1 MISIFRHRRRREEED
16 IDALFRA
23 SYPTLYRHAYAL
35 LGNEEDSR
43 DIISEVFVKLL
54 DRGRGVGDA
63 SRGRGVRGV
72 YSDTTDTTD
81 TTITAG
87 YLMAMVHNRA
97 IDLLRQRK
105 VEDEARRQMMLDY
118 RTFIAV
124 DEGRE
129 ERLREIQ
136 RFVESSLTPQT
147 QRILRMCYDEKKT
160 YREVAQELGISIQ
173 AVNKHISQAL
183 RKLRERFKGRHA

>member
-1 MISIFRHRRRREEED
+1 MISIFRHRRRREED

-23 SYPTLYRHAYAL
+23 SYPALYRHAYAL

-43 DIISEVFVKLL
+43 DVISEVFVKLL
-54 DRGRGVGDA
+54 D
-63 SRGRGVRGV
+63 SVRGV
-72 YSDTTDTTD
+72 NDVSRGVNDVSADTIKDNDTTTPVTP
-81 TTITAG
+81 G
-87 YLMAMVHNRA
+87 YLMAMVHNKA

-118 RTFIAV
+118 RTFMAV
-124 DEGRE
+124 DEYSE

-136 RFVESSLTPQT
+136 RFVETSLTPQT
-147 QRILRMCYDEKKT
+147 QRILRMCYDDKKT

-183 RKLRERFKGRHA
+183 RKLRDRFKGRHA

>member
-54 DRGRGVGDA
+54 DRGRGV
-63 SRGRGVRGV
+63 RGV

-118 RTFIAV
+118 HTFIAV

-183 RKLRERFKGRHA
+183 RKLRERFKAP

>member
-1 MISIFRHRRRREEED
+1 MISFFRHRRRREED

-23 SYPTLYRHAYAL
+23 SYPALYRHAYAL
-35 LGNEEDSR
+35 LSNEEDSR
-43 DIISEVFVKLL
+43 DVISEVFVKLL
-54 DRGRGVGDA
+54 DRVP
-63 SRGRGVRGV
+63 
-72 YSDTTDTTD
+72 DTP
-81 TTITAG
+81 APAPE

-124 DEGRE
+124 DEYSE

-136 RFVESSLTPQT
+136 HFVETSLTPQT

-160 YREVAQELGISIQ
+160 YREVAQELDISIP

-183 RKLRERFKGRHA
+183 RKLRDRFKDRHT

>member
-23 SYPTLYRHAYAL
+23 SYPALYRHAYAL

-54 DRGRGVGDA
+54 DRGVGDA
-63 SRGRGVRGV
+63 SRGV
-72 YSDTTDTTD
+72 SD
-81 TTITAG
+81 TITAG
-87 YLMAMVHNRA
+87 YLMAMVHNKA

-136 RFVESSLTPQT
+136 HFVETSLTPQT

-183 RKLRERFKGRHA
+183 RKLRERFNTNAKPQSRKE